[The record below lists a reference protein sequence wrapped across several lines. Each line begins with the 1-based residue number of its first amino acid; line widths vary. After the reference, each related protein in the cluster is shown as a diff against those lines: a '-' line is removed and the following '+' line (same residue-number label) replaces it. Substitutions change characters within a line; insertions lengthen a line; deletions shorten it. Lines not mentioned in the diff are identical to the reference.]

1 MAAVKVI
8 FMCEKAN
15 WLTHRLRVYQMLSLT
30 YNSIIYVVNGKLKLS
45 WLSLALAADFGAS
58 QLVDEKMLKII
69 TNQLREYDRDEFDFH
84 SHCSH

>member
-15 WLTHRLRVYQMLSLT
+15 WLTPRLRVYQILSLT
-30 YNSIIYVVNGKLKLS
+30 YNSNYVVNGKLKLS

-69 TNQLREYDRDEFDFH
+69 TNQLRE
-84 SHCSH
+84 